1 MCYQAGNEKREK
13 KKKKKRERERERE
26 GKKKPS
32 AFSFNILALVVSSL
46 IYERLRA
53 TAVRRLTTQ
62 GRY

>member
-1 MCYQAGNEKREK
+1 MCYQAGNEKRG
-13 KKKKKRERERERE
+13 KKRKEEERERE

-46 IYERLRA
+46 IYERLRT